1 MKKIIIVILI
11 ILVVG
16 VGVYL
21 LKPKEIKEEKIKINE
36 TNEKLTE
43 DQVIDNILISNI
55 SLVTKNNKTIFS
67 AKITNLTANE
77 INYKNLTVTV
87 KNKNKELASL
97 ICYFGGNLKPEET
110 KIVTSETDT
119 NLKNANSLEF
129 KLQN

>member
-1 MKKIIIVILI
+1 MKKIIILVLI
-11 ILVVG
+11 ILIVG

-21 LKPKEIKEEKIKINE
+21 LKPKEIKEEKTKINE

-43 DQVIDNILISNI
+43 DQVIDNVLISNV

-77 INYKNLTVTV
+77 INYKNLKVLV

-97 ICYFGGNLKPEET
+97 ICYFGENLGPEET